1 MRRARARG
9 RPLTCTVKGTRSAVV
24 YPMCHPSACVPST
37 TSPPPAAA
45 AGVEGLAKELEG
57 GAGRSGGGRLSLSV
71 CGGGS
76 TASRILLGVKVARN
90 CSGRSGL
97 GLGLGVGVGVGV
109 GEGLGLGLGFS
120 RRLIEQE

>member
-1 MRRARARG
+1 MRPAGPKAR
-9 RPLTCTVKGTRSAVV
+9 PPTCTVKGTRSAVV
-24 YPMCHPSACVPST
+24 YPMWRPSAWVPRT

-57 GAGRSGGGRLSLSV
+57 GAGRSGGGQLSLSV

-90 CSGRSGL
+90 CSGRLGL
-97 GLGLGVGVGVGV
+97 GLGLGD
-109 GEGLGLGLGFS
+109 
-120 RRLIEQE
+120 